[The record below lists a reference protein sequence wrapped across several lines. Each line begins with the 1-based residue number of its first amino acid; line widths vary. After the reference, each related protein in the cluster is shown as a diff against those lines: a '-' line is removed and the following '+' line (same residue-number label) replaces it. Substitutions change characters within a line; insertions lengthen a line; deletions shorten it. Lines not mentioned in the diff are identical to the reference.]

1 LYFSFFTTKKHIF
14 KAYGG
19 LIVLIL
25 LLVYEVSLSVQF
37 NEWYGQFYN
46 ILQKATEYSVDVFWD
61 KITEFTFIAFQLIFA
76 ISIASYLAKF
86 YAFWWREAITF
97 TYMPLFKQSKYN
109 VEGASQRIQEDTFRF
124 ARIVESLGLQITRA
138 IMTLIAFIPILYT
151 LSNDIILPYLKDIEG
166 SLVYVAI
173 AVSIGGI
180 MISWF
185 VGIKLPGL
193 EYNNQ
198 KVEASFRK
206 ELVYAEDDRDRYADP
221 QTIFELFTG
230 LKINYKKLFLHYTY
244 FDLWLNSYNQL
255 MVIVPYL
262 LMAPSLFSGTIMLGV
277 LTQTGN
283 AFGKVQ
289 QSFSVITDNWTTVT
303 ELRSIHKRL
312 KEFEYKL
319 QGKTYP

>member
-1 LYFSFFTTKKHIF
+1 MYYSFFREKKHFI

-19 LIVLIL
+19 LILL
-25 LLVYEVSLSVQF
+25 LSLLVYEVSLSVEF
-37 NEWYGQFYN
+37 NEWYGAFYN
-46 ILQKATEYSVDVFWD
+46 ILQKATEHSVDEFWNM
-61 KITEFTFIAFQLIFA
+61 IIEFSFIAFQMIFA
-76 ISIASYLAKF
+76 ISIASYLAKH

-97 TYMPLFKQSKYN
+97 TYMPIFKSSKYD

-124 ARIVESLGLQITRA
+124 ARIVESLGLQIARA
-138 IMTLIAFIPILYT
+138 ILTLIAFIPILYA
-151 LSNDIILPYLKDIEG
+151 LSADIVLPYLRDIDG

-180 MISWF
+180 TISWF

-206 ELVYAEDDRDRYADP
+206 ELVYAEDDRDKYADP
-221 QTIFELFTG
+221 EIIFELFTG
-230 LKINYKKLFLHYTY
+230 LKVNYKKLFLHYTY
-244 FDLWLNSYNQL
+244 FDLWLNLYNQVMIL
-255 MVIVPYL
+255 VPYL
-262 LMAPSLFSGTIMLGV
+262 LMAPSLFSGTVMLGA

-289 QSFSVITDNWTTVT
+289 QSFSIITDNWTTVT

-319 QGKTYP
+319 QGKKYP